1 MPSDVSC
8 FDQSTQTYI
17 IYVQNEVGTYLKMV
31 DVISGIILASTPLSN
46 NDYFYEL
53 QVDNYDFARSFY
65 NLSKVENRIIQH
77 QKYICILIQLLTL

>member
-1 MPSDVSC
+1 MPLEGYASIN
-8 FDQSTQTYI
+8 QLGTYI

-31 DVISGIILASTPLSN
+31 DVISGNILASTLLTN

-65 NLSKVENRIIQH
+65 NLIK
-77 QKYICILIQLLTL
+77 